1 MIGIGDWATI
11 VVIVERILGTVD
23 WLWDDGESDN
33 AIQWLFR
40 LRIFKFIVLEV
51 NCQMV
56 VQKNGVLVDLA
67 QFVSMLVLNFVS
79 FIWMFK
85 KKL

>member
-1 MIGIGDWATI
+1 MIGIGDWAAI

-23 WLWDDGESDN
+23 WLWDDGKSDN

-51 NCQMV
+51 NCQMI

-79 FIWMFK
+79 FNWMFK